1 MQEFILLHIGRCP
14 HYALTFFENMFW
26 REKPQVDTRAA
37 TRPSMSKDNSVMLA
51 MATPRMIGT
60 REKYTWERRRNALY
74 ICEKV
79 QFYNKFSESQC
90 EGVTLIHRQYFYG
103 E

>member
-1 MQEFILLHIGRCP
+1 MYVLEPLRIFQSLTKAKKITYLFTEQQQIQEFILLHIERCSQ
-14 HYALTFFENMFW
+14 YALTFFENMFW

-60 REKYTWERRRNALY
+60 REKYT
-74 ICEKV
+74 
-79 QFYNKFSESQC
+79 
-90 EGVTLIHRQYFYG
+90 
-103 E
+103 